1 MSLPE
6 LGSRYRVERA
16 LGRGGS
22 ATVYLAED
30 TRHHRNVAIKVLH
43 PEVAAALGRE
53 RFLREIEVVA
63 RLAHPHIVPLHD
75 SGAAGDLLYYVMPY
89 VDGETL
95 RDRLRREGSLAPDE
109 AVRITREIALGLEY
123 AHRRGLVHRDVKPEN
138 VLLADGMALLTDFG
152 IATQSDRSLQF
163 TTAGFTVG
171 TPTYMAPEQILGRDV
186 DARTD
191 LYALACVLYEMLAT
205 EPPFHGE
212 AESVLRQHV
221 AAPPPRVTANRPAL
235 PNALADALG
244 AALAKAPADR
254 PSTLTEFARAIS
266 DAIAPRAPVAP
277 AAAPAALPRPR
288 TRFVGRERDLASL
301 PDLLAEERLV
311 TITGIGG
318 TGKTR
323 VAVEVAAR
331 VAGRFEGGVHFV
343 DLAPLSDPARVVA
356 ATAAALGVSAPE
368 ERDLRAALL
377 AHVAGRTLLL
387 LVDNCEHLRDAT
399 AELVDDLLAAGPGV
413 RVLATSREGLGV
425 GGERLYPLEPL
436 GVPRT
441 ADDGN
446 VAAIGA
452 AETVRLFV
460 DRARLVDSAFAL
472 TPQNAQAV
480 AEICRRLDGIPL
492 AIELA
497 AARVR
502 HLSVEEIRARLD
514 DRFRFLTG
522 GSRTAL
528 PRQQTLL
535 ATVRWSVDL
544 LPAGEWAFLQAL
556 SPFAGSFT
564 LELAAAIAG
573 GGVDAMDVMD
583 RLATLVDKSLVQV
596 EREGAATTYRLLET
610 VRQYARER
618 LAEAGGMDAARDA
631 HAAAI
636 RVLAARCYAGRY
648 EREDDVARALE
659 AQFEDEAAALAWL
672 AGRDAEAYLD
682 LAGLLSWFWLARSHH
697 SQGAAHLLAAL
708 AATAAEPARPARAR
722 ALWGAGNLLGWQGDG
737 DAALAR
743 LEEALAQWRALD
755 DRDEIASALEGIG
768 WARFLRNEEEAM
780 LVAFEECLALATARG
795 DAGAMLRARAGL
807 GQVHVALGHAEEA
820 RALAREIV
828 AYAAPRGDRRN
839 EHFGWHFL
847 ADCALLE
854 RRFEESLLL
863 YRKSLA
869 VAEAIGDRVEVSFEL
884 QGVGMSLAGLGD
896 AEGALRL
903 AAAAEA
909 EMKRLA
915 LDVRVRF
922 WLALNAEHFGAARR
936 ALGEEATR
944 RAEEAGRAISFE
956 QAIVLATGAAGDPD
970 AIRSGP

>member
-1 MSLPE
+1 MDLPS
-6 LGSRYRVERA
+6 LGSRYRIERV

-53 RFLREIEVVA
+53 RFLREIDVVA

-75 SGAAGDLLYYVMPY
+75 SGAADDLLYYVMPY

-95 RDRLRREGSLAPDE
+95 RQRLVREGRLEPDE

-152 IATQSDRSLQF
+152 IATQADPSIQL
-163 TTAGFTVG
+163 TTSGFMVG

-205 EPPFHGE
+205 EPPFRGE
-212 AESVLRQHV
+212 ADSVLRQHV
-221 AAPPPRVTANRPAL
+221 AAPPALVTDHVPAL
-235 PNALADALG
+235 PAALADALA
-244 AALAKAPADR
+244 AALSKAPADR
-254 PSTLTEFARAIS
+254 PASLTEFARGIA
-266 DAIAPRAPVAP
+266 DAIAPHAAVASKR
-277 AAAPAALPRPR
+277 AAASLPRPR
-288 TRFVGRERDLASL
+288 TRFVGRERDLETL
-301 PDLLAEERLV
+301 PELLAEERLV

-318 TGKTR
+318 AGKTR
-323 VAVEVAAR
+323 VALEVAA
-331 VAGRFEGGVHFV
+331 GIQSRFPDGVHFV
-343 DLAPLSDPARVVA
+343 DLAPLTDSARVVA
-356 ATAAALGVSAPE
+356 ATAAALGVSVTE
-368 ERDLRAALL
+368 ERELRGALL
-377 AHVAGRTLLL
+377 AHVASRTLLL
-387 LVDNCEHLRDAT
+387 LVDNCEHLRNA
-399 AELVDDLLAAGPGV
+399 AAALVDDLLQAGAGV

-425 GGERLYPLEPL
+425 VGELLHPLEPL
-436 GVPRT
+436 GVPRA

-446 VAAIGA
+446 PEAIGA

-460 DRARLVDSAFAL
+460 DRARLVDSGFAV
-472 TPQNAQAV
+472 TPTNARTV

-502 HLSVEEIRARLD
+502 HLSVEDIRSHLD

-544 LPAGEWAFLQAL
+544 LPAEEWTLLQAL
-556 SPFAGSFT
+556 SPFAGSFPV
-564 LELAAAIAG
+564 ELAAAVAG
-573 GGVDAMDVMD
+573 PGADAMDVLD
-583 RLATLVDKSLVQV
+583 RLATLVDKSLLQV
-596 EREGAATTYRLLET
+596 ERRGEATTWRLLET
-610 VRQYARER
+610 VRQYGRER
-618 LAEAGGMDAARDA
+618 LAEDGALEDARDA
-631 HAAAI
+631 HAGAI
-636 RVLAARCYAGRY
+636 RGLAARCYA
-648 EREDDVARALE
+648 ARNDGDAATGNALE
-659 AQFEDEAAALAWL
+659 AQFEDEAAALAWF

-682 LAGLLSWFWLARSHH
+682 MAGLLAWFWQARSHH
-697 SQGAAHLLAAL
+697 SQGAAHLVEAL
-708 AATAAEPARPARAR
+708 AATEAAPPRAARAR
-722 ALWGAGNLLGWQGDG
+722 ALWGTGNLLAWRGER

-755 DRDEIASALEGIG
+755 DRDEISSALEGLG

-780 LVAFEECLALATARG
+780 LAAFEEVLALARARG
-795 DAGAMLRARAGL
+795 DAGAMHRARVGL
-807 GQVHVALGHAEEA
+807 AQGHVALSHVEAA
-820 RALAREIV
+820 RALAREVV

-854 RRFEESLLL
+854 GRFEESLLL

-869 VAEAIGDRVEVSFEL
+869 MAEMMGDRVETSFEL
-884 QGVGMSLAGLGD
+884 QGIGMALAGLGAFD
-896 AEGALRL
+896 SALRL

-909 EMKRLA
+909 EWRRLA
-915 LDVRVRF
+915 VDIRVRF
-922 WLALNAEHFGAARR
+922 WDALCMQHFGAARQ
-936 ALGEEATR
+936 ALGKTATR
-944 RAEEAGRAISFE
+944 AAEEAGRAMSFE
-956 QAIVLATGAAGDPD
+956 EAIALGSGAASAPGS
-970 AIRSGP
+970 RT